1 MAERSGVRVTAERLG
16 LRGSRGWVFHDVT
29 FDARPGDLVAV
40 TAGGGSGRTSLL
52 LALGGRMRPSTGEAG
67 VDGLPLP
74 RRARRV
80 QRISALGEMETVNEL
95 DDAVSVGGHVAERA
109 HLVGRF
115 ARPRT
120 ITAALV
126 RVGLDLDRHTLVR
139 ELDTYERR
147 LFGLAL
153 ALLGEPRLVLVD
165 DVDAR
170 LASDVRPLMWERL
183 AAVAESGPTV
193 IAAGTDAPPDGLAQV
208 RVPLDAPAEPP
219 EPVRAAGATAV
230 PAEDDAGTA
239 RIDDLLGPGEEG
251 GR

>member
-29 FDARPGDLVAV
+29 FDARPGELVAV
-40 TAGGGSGRTSLL
+40 TAGGGAGRTSLL
-52 LALGGRMRPSTGEAG
+52 LTLGGRMRASAGEAS

-115 ARPRT
+115 ARSRT
-120 ITAALV
+120 IAAALA
-126 RVGLDLDRHTLVR
+126 RVGLDLDRRTLVR
-139 ELDTYERR
+139 ELGTFERR
-147 LFGLAL
+147 LLGVAL

-170 LASDVRPLMWERL
+170 LTEDVRPRMWERL

-193 IAAGTDAPPDGLAQV
+193 IAVSTDPPPSGPAPV
-208 RVPLDAPAEPP
+208 RVTLDAPAEPEEP
-219 EPVRAAGATAV
+219 APVRAAGATAV
-230 PAEDDAGTA
+230 ADDPEPTRIEDMFGREEDA
-239 RIDDLLGPGEEG
+239 R
-251 GR
+251 